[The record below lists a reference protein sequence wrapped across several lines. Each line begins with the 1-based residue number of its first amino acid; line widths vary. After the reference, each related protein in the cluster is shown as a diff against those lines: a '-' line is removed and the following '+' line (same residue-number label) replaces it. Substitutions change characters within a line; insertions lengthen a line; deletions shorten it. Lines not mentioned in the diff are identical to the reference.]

1 MMLRYSFDL
10 AEDADLVE
18 KAVRNVLDAGL
29 RTADIM
35 QPGMQRV
42 STTGMGEA
50 VVAALDRLAA

>member
-10 AEDADLVE
+10 AEDAALVE
-18 KAVRNVLDAGL
+18 QAVRNVLDAGL

-42 STTGMGEA
+42 STTEMGEA